1 MYSPWLNPYVT
12 GSQRKDLTVDF
23 SKFDQEVISEVR
35 AADQGIPLISV
46 LFTGRPVP
54 IANIYEKS
62 TSVIAAWLPGTSGGQ
77 AVVNLITGEYIARAN
92 GSSDRKNTLSMDWPR
107 NMKSLED
114 FPIYQ
119 ADGIVPRIIDAQF
132 EVGYGLSTGSNNV
145 QLKSE

>member
-107 NMKSLED
+107 NMVIVYLFRNHSKISLS
-114 FPIYQ
+114 IKLM
-119 ADGIVPRIIDAQF
+119 
-132 EVGYGLSTGSNNV
+132 GLYLELLMLS
-145 QLKSE
+145 LKWGMV